1 MPESPGRGFRYFLPR
16 LFEMPNPVSPTLNPV
31 ELAPLVRHFRGRS
44 VTVIGDVMLDVYM
57 KGKVARISPEAPI
70 PVVELDEP
78 DRRVP
83 GGAANVAC
91 NIAALGGKAFLV
103 GVIGRDMAGREL
115 TAALKARGVDTSGLV
130 VAPDRPTTE
139 KVRVIAH
146 TQQVVRVDREVKG
159 ARFRRRGARDRPKG
173 RNVPR
178 LRTDAVLFEDYNKG
192 VLTADVI
199 RQVMAVAHKK
209 HRCIVTVDPKFQN
222 FFEFKG
228 ATVMKPNLKE
238 AVEALG
244 VEGASHSNVDY
255 VGPRIVERLKC
266 KACMI
271 TMGEKGIAL
280 FEKGKPI
287 RTIPTMA
294 REVYDVSGAGDTVI
308 ATLTLALA
316 SGVSLLEA
324 TVLANYAAG
333 IEVGKLGV
341 ATVSSQELI
350 DRLLE
355 D

>member
-1 MPESPGRGFRYFLPR
+1 
-16 LFEMPNPVSPTLNPV
+16 
-31 ELAPLVRHFRGRS
+31 
-44 VTVIGDVMLDVYM
+44 
-57 KGKVARISPEAPI
+57 
-70 PVVELDEP
+70 VVELDEP

-91 NIAALGGKAFLV
+91 NIAALGGKAVLV

-139 KVRVIAH
+139 KVRVIAQ
-146 TQQVVRVDREVKG
+146 TQQVVRVDREVKAPVSAQV
-159 ARFRRRGARDRPKG
+159 AREIAQKAKRSTAS
-173 RNVPR
+173 
-178 LRTDAVLFEDYNKG
+178 TDAVLFEDYNKG

-209 HRCIVTVDPKFQN
+209 HRIVTVDPKFQN

-244 VEGASHSNVDY
+244 VEGASHSNVEY

>member
-1 MPESPGRGFRYFLPR
+1 MPLPA
-16 LFEMPNPVSPTLNPV
+16 PYAQDAS
-31 ELAPLVRHFRGRS
+31 ELIPLVRRFRGRS
-44 VTVIGDVMLDVYM
+44 VTVVGDVMLDVYL

-91 NIAALGGKAFLV
+91 NITALGGRATLV
-103 GVIGRDMAGREL
+103 GVVGRDMAGREL

-130 VAPDRPTTE
+130 VSPDRPTTE
-139 KVRVIAH
+139 KIRIIAQ
-146 TQQVVRVDREVKG
+146 TQQVVRVDREVKAPVPAAV
-159 ARFRRRGARDRPKG
+159 AREIAKRAKASTA
-173 RNVPR
+173 
-178 LRTDAVLFEDYNKG
+178 RTDAVLFEDYNKG
-192 VLTADVI
+192 VLTAEVI
-199 RQVMAVAHKK
+199 RQIMAVARKRRK
-209 HRCIVTVDPKFQN
+209 IVTVDHKFKN

-238 AVEALG
+238 AIEALG
-244 VEGASHSNVDY
+244 VEAAERPTVDF
-255 VGPRIVERLKC
+255 VGPRIVERLQC
-266 KACMI
+266 RACMI

-280 FEKGKPI
+280 FEKGKPVH
-287 RTIPTMA
+287 TIPTMA

-316 SGVSLLEA
+316 AGVGLREA
-324 TVLANYAAG
+324 SMLANYAAG
-333 IEVGKLGV
+333 LEVARLGV
-341 ATVSSQELI
+341 ATITAQELL